1 MAAIDFSSG
10 VTILHQQLKAR
21 NLEKK
26 LQKAG
31 GLSSWLMS
39 VGLGQ
44 FVRIFR
50 CRRINEF
57 QLANMTM
64 KKLKDMG
71 AAAVGPRRKLM
82 LGFHESCI
90 GKINIKNVVE
100 TNIYFIHDSLKA
112 KAPKTMEETV
122 AALGK
127 RLDQS
132 LDRRPIPLDS
142 ASSTFIQCLNR
153 RVSTASGD
161 LDLLDSM
168 TFGTVLFEEG
178 PHVDDVEED
187 TVDDLSSPLEL
198 DPNSPLSND
207 GFDRPSSCSG
217 RLTAAVSMTKSF
229 EEDSLFDDSI
239 SLKRLGISDVAL
251 ATLAS
256 EVKGPKS
263 VVKASKD
270 EYESLPSYMKS
281 LASWEDLL
289 IAIEKI
295 NSYLSK
301 KENCSE
307 NKSFF
312 QDEISSLALGGYIT
326 SVVI

>member
-1 MAAIDFSSG
+1 
-10 VTILHQQLKAR
+10 
-21 NLEKK
+21 
-26 LQKAG
+26 
-31 GLSSWLMS
+31 
-39 VGLGQ
+39 
-44 FVRIFR
+44 
-50 CRRINEF
+50 
-57 QLANMTM
+57 
-64 KKLKDMG
+64 
-71 AAAVGPRRKLM
+71 
-82 LGFHESCI
+82 
-90 GKINIKNVVE
+90 
-100 TNIYFIHDSLKA
+100 
-112 KAPKTMEETV
+112 MEETI

-127 RLDQS
+127 SLGQFCNHLQGRVDALHQS

-161 LDLLDSM
+161 LVSYLQTLISWFCFVD
-168 TFGTVLFEEG
+168 
-178 PHVDDVEED
+178 VDDVEED
-187 TVDDLSSPLEL
+187 TVDDLLSSLKL

-207 GFDRPSSCSG
+207 GFEQPSSCSG
-217 RLTAAVSMTKSF
+217 RLTAAASMTKSF
-229 EEDSLFDDSI
+229 EEDSLYPCQ
-239 SLKRLGISDVAL
+239 SLFLLGRSMFANGK
-251 ATLAS
+251 TLEPNPCSRQPQKNQEDKMHDLEGPYQPAMVNLGAS

-263 VVKASKD
+263 VVKASKN

-312 QDEISSLALGGYIT
+312 
-326 SVVI
+326 